1 MAKIVNYDIF
11 FVRPRW
17 LFLKL
22 ETDDGLIGWG
32 EPIVEGRAKTVA
44 QAVKEL
50 MEKYVLKYEN
60 IDNIED
66 IWQLLLPT
74 SEIGKS
80 NE

>member
-1 MAKIVNYDIF
+1 MAKIVNYDVF
-11 FVRPRW
+11 FVQPRW

-66 IWQLLLPT
+66 IWYYYY
-74 SEIGKS
+74 SFHK
-80 NE
+80 